1 MQILAKW
8 MLYLL
13 PKKKIIRTMQTS
25 SYLTNN
31 FGLLSDV
38 NKRFVMIVSTKCG
51 GAKDNS
57 LIKTEFSPKGLFEL
71 MKWLE

>member
-1 MQILAKW
+1 MQN
-8 MLYLL
+8 
-13 PKKKIIRTMQTS
+13 S

-31 FGLLSDV
+31 FGVLSDV